1 MKLFKGLEQRR
12 LNITMKFI
20 RSEELKRGMRLGRPI
35 YNKSGVMLYDINTK
49 LTKQGVNSIQN
60 FGLLGVYILEPT
72 EPMQEIKN
80 EDREFERFQTMSVLT
95 LKEQLEMIIN
105 HEGAKKIEQL
115 STRIINNYGKMNNK
129 INFLKTLRSPE
140 DYVYKHSLNV
150 AILSAIIS
158 AQLNMSYMEQI
169 NIVTAALLHEIGK
182 AMIPVEILKKGAKL
196 SEEDAYVVSK
206 SEIDGNELIQQD
218 YDIPSLTRIMI
229 AQNMKEI
236 SGKKK
241 PEAKILDGTKVLRV
255 ADVYDSMTSMGL
267 AGEPYSD
274 VAAIRYLIK
283 NQDSFDEKVVGAL
296 LRGINILNPGV
307 CVELTSGERGL
318 VIRENQNDILRPI
331 ILGFHNNKIYDLE
344 DSNIYDSIQIYD
356 VLKSM
361 DTRVPI
367 RKDTIEKFGI

>member
-1 MKLFKGLEQRR
+1 
-12 LNITMKFI
+12 MKFI
-20 RSEELKRGMRLGRPI
+20 RSEELKRGMRLARPI

-72 EPMQEIKN
+72 EPRQEMKN
-80 EDREFERFQTMSVLT
+80 EDREFERFQAMSVLA
-95 LKEQLEMIIN
+95 LKEQLDKIIN

-115 STRIINNYGKMNNK
+115 SARIINNYGKLNHK

-150 AILSAIIS
+150 AILSAVIS
-158 AQLNMSYMEQI
+158 AQLSMSYMEQI

-182 AMIPVEILKKGAKL
+182 AMIPAEILRKGAKL

-218 YDIPSLTRIMI
+218 FDIPSLTRIMI
-229 AQNMKEI
+229 AQNVKEI

-241 PEAKILDGTKVLRV
+241 PEAKMLDGTKVLRV

-283 NQDSFDEKVVGAL
+283 DQDKFEQRMVGAL

-318 VIRENQNDILRPI
+318 VIRENQNDILRPM
-331 ILGFHNNKIYDLE
+331 ILGFHNNKVYDLE
-344 DSNIYDSIQIYD
+344 DRNIYDSIQIYD

-367 RKDTIEKFGI
+367 GKDAIEKFGI

>member
-1 MKLFKGLEQRR
+1 MNLYKGLEQRR

-80 EDREFERFQTMSVLT
+80 EDREFERFQTMSVLA

-182 AMIPVEILKKGAKL
+182 AMIPIEILKKGAKL

-218 YDIPSLTRIMI
+218 FDIPSLTRIMI
-229 AQNMKEI
+229 SQNMKEI

-283 NQDSFDEKVVGAL
+283 DQDRFDEKVVGAL

-331 ILGFHNNKIYDLE
+331 ILGFHNNKVYDLE

-356 VLKSM
+356 VLKST

-367 RKDTIEKFGI
+367 RKDAIEKFSI

>member
-1 MKLFKGLEQRR
+1 
-12 LNITMKFI
+12 MKFI
-20 RSEELKRGMRLGRPI
+20 RNEELKKGMRLGRPV
-35 YNKSGVMLYDINTK
+35 YNKSGVLLYDINTK
-49 LTKQGVNSIQN
+49 LTKQGVNSIKN

-72 EPMQEIKN
+72 EPAQEMTE

-95 LKEQLEMIIN
+95 LKEQLDMIID
-105 HEGAKKIEQL
+105 HKGARRIEQL
-115 STRIINNYGKMNNK
+115 SAKIISSYGKLNHK

-182 AMIPVEILKKGAKL
+182 AMIPAEILKKGAKL

-206 SEIDGNELIQQD
+206 CEIDGNELIQQD
-218 YDIPSLTRIMI
+218 FDIPSLTRIMI

-236 SGKKK
+236 SGKNK
-241 PEAKILDGTKVLRV
+241 PEAKILDGTKVLRI
-255 ADVYDSMTSMGL
+255 ADVFDSMTSMGL

-274 VAAIRYLIK
+274 VAAVRYLINNK
-283 NQDSFDEKVVGAL
+283 DKFEARMVGAL

-318 VIRENQNDILRPI
+318 VIRENQKDILRPI
-331 ILGFHNNKIYDLE
+331 VLGFGNNRIYDLE
-344 DSNIYDSIQIYD
+344 DSNIYDTVQIYD

-367 RKDTIEKFGI
+367 GKDAIEKFGI

>member
-1 MKLFKGLEQRR
+1 
-12 LNITMKFI
+12 MKFI
-20 RSEELKRGMRLGRPI
+20 RNEELKKGMRLGRPV
-35 YNKSGVMLYDINTK
+35 YNKSGVLLYDINTK
-49 LTKQGVNSIQN
+49 LTRQGVNSIKN

-72 EPMQEIKN
+72 EPAQEMSE
-80 EDREFERFQTMSVLT
+80 EDREFERFQAMSVLA
-95 LKEQLEMIIN
+95 LKEQLDMIID
-105 HEGAKKIEQL
+105 HKGARKIEQL
-115 STRIINNYGKMNNK
+115 SSKIISSYGKLNHK
-129 INFLKTLRSPE
+129 INFLKSLRSPE

-206 SEIDGNELIQQD
+206 CEIDGNELIQQD
-218 YDIPSLTRIMI
+218 FDIPSLTRIMI
-229 AQNMKEI
+229 AQNIREI
-236 SGKKK
+236 SGKNK
-241 PEAKILDGTKVLRV
+241 PEAKILDGTRVLRV
-255 ADVYDSMTSMGL
+255 ADVFDTMTSMGL

-274 VAAIRYLIK
+274 VATVRYLINHK
-283 NQDSFDEKVVGAL
+283 DKFEARMVGGL

-318 VIRENQNDILRPI
+318 VIRENQKDILRPMV
-331 ILGFHNNKIYDLE
+331 LGFHNNRIYNLE
-344 DSNIYDSIQIYD
+344 DGNVYNTVQIYD

-367 RKDTIEKFGI
+367 GKDAIENFGL